1 MPMSMPMP
9 MPILRAD
16 QLVLRLGARTLL
28 QQADL
33 TLQAGQMYGLLGAN
47 GVGKT
52 TLIRTLAGLQPA
64 SSGQILLQ
72 GQPLSAHSAMQRAR
86 LRAVLLQQDDSVF
99 WGSTLDYVLLGG
111 NRGNRDINRDNSN
124 TLQARALDLL
134 QELELE
140 RHATADLRQLSGGER
155 QRARLAQTLLQGS
168 PLLLLDEPLTH
179 LDLRQQA
186 LVLSALRR
194 RVDAGACVLLSLH
207 EPALA
212 RHTCEQVV
220 FLYDPARFDGEREAP
235 LHSGLRAGPAPAL
248 LTPTE
253 LQLVYDCQ
261 LDADLRPVHAGLVA
275 SPVHSSS

>member
-1 MPMSMPMP
+1 MPMP
-9 MPILRAD
+9 TPMPTPMPMLRAD
-16 QLVLRLGARTLL
+16 QLGLRLGARTLL

-33 TLQAGQMYGLLGAN
+33 ALQAGQMYGLLGAN

-52 TLIRTLAGLQPA
+52 TLIRTLAGLQAA
-64 SSGQILLQ
+64 SAGQILLQ
-72 GQPLSAHSAMQRAR
+72 GQPLPALGALQRAR

-99 WGSTLDYVLLGG
+99 WGSTLDYVLLGAHASPG
-111 NRGNRDINRDNSN
+111 SHSKQPR
-124 TLQARALDLL
+124 ARAWALL

-140 RHATADLRQLSGGER
+140 RHAAADLRQLSGGER
-155 QRARLAQTLLQGS
+155 QRARLAQTLLQDS

-186 LVLSALRR
+186 LVLAALRR

-212 RHTCEQVV
+212 RHSCEQVV
-220 FLYDPARFDGEREAP
+220 FMYDPARFDRVREAP
-235 LHSGLRAGPAPAL
+235 FHSGLRSGSAPAL

-253 LQLVYDCQ
+253 LQLIYDCQ
-261 LDADLRPVHAGLVA
+261 LDANLRPVHAGLVA

>member
-1 MPMSMPMP
+1 MPMP
-9 MPILRAD
+9 MPMPTLTPMLRAD
-16 QLVLRLGARTLL
+16 QLGLRLGTRTLL

-33 TLQAGQMYGLLGAN
+33 TLQSGQMYGLLGAN

-52 TLIRTLAGLQPA
+52 TLIRTLAGLQAA
-64 SSGQILLQ
+64 SAGQILLQ
-72 GQPLSAHSAMQRAR
+72 GQPLSALGALQRAR

-111 NRGNRDINRDNSN
+111 NRDNNRGNSN
-124 TLQARALDLL
+124 TLQARASALL

-140 RHATADLRQLSGGER
+140 RHAAADLRQLSGGER
-155 QRARLAQTLLQGS
+155 QRARLAQTLLQDS

-186 LVLSALRR
+186 LVLATLRR

-212 RHTCEQVV
+212 RHSCEQVV
-220 FLYDPARFDGEREAP
+220 FMYDPARFDRVREAP
-235 LHSGLRAGPAPAL
+235 FHSGLRSGSAPAL

-261 LDADLRPVHAGLVA
+261 LDASLRPVHAGLVA